1 MTIAADLDALQ
12 RARRAFQQNPT
23 PSLSSVIRRLSGQ
36 IRRNP
41 AHKEM
46 LMHQELADA
55 LAAYRK
61 ALLET
66 AFADMAAIKC
76 GTLRGPGVAQAAM
89 EARARVM
96 AASRKLTATE
106 FTAAC
111 MAAGFIL

>member
-1 MTIAADLDALQ
+1 MTFAADLDALQ

-23 PSLSSVIRRLSGQ
+23 PSLSSVIRRLSSRV
-36 IRRNP
+36 RRNP

-66 AFADMAAIKC
+66 AFADLAALKC
-76 GTLRGPGVAQAAM
+76 GAPRQAGSAQPAM
-89 EARARVM
+89 AARARVL
-96 AASRKLTATE
+96 AASRKLTASE

-111 MAAGFIL
+111 MEAGFIR